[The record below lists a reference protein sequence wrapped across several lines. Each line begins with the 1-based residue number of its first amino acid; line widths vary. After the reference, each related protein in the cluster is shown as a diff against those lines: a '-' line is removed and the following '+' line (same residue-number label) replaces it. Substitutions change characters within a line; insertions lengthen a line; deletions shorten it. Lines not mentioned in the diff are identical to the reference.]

1 MCPCCPQAV
10 TALFC
15 LLARSG
21 FSKASVAGALMF
33 FPPEPSL
40 YTFKR
45 YDSDG
50 NPIDDDDDESVPD
63 ETDDKKTKNK
73 NKNSN
78 KSKSYDLCD
87 NNDAVDNSGN
97 DVNVS
102 TDLGNLEEAEFQST
116 RTGKKPDAHKKSSI
130 KNSSSKNS
138 ANGPVAAASNSS
150 DIGDNSDYGQYY
162 EEDHIQDMNLAERAA
177 QLRKRGLVRNKKDA
191 RDAKRGVTYKFIPD
205 ARLMAPPAFTGT
217 IDAIKIG
224 PDSKTDTYVA
234 AVVYR
239 LRSARQSDTTKTL
252 IYSHGNA
259 TDIGAMN
266 FMQAVLAKGLHANVI
281 MYDYSG
287 YGASGG
293 EPMEANTYRDIKLVY
308 DFVRNHMVRDRDE
321 SKIVLYGQSVGSGPS
336 CYLCAKKPNVGGLVL
351 HSPFMSGMRVLTP
364 SRLLGCLDVFPNID
378 RIKDVECPVMIIHG
392 ELDEEVPIT
401 HGRALHDAVP
411 KDLRRAP
418 WWVPGRGHND
428 LTDGRAN
435 LIEYVE
441 RLSRFMEG
449 LN

>member
-1 MCPCCPQAV
+1 M
-10 TALFC
+10 
-15 LLARSG
+15 S
-21 FSKASVAGALMF
+21 
-33 FPPEPSL
+33 
-40 YTFKR
+40 
-45 YDSDG
+45 
-50 NPIDDDDDESVPD
+50 
-63 ETDDKKTKNK
+63 
-73 NKNSN
+73 
-78 KSKSYDLCD
+78 
-87 NNDAVDNSGN
+87 
-97 DVNVS
+97 
-102 TDLGNLEEAEFQST
+102 
-116 RTGKKPDAHKKSSI
+116 
-130 KNSSSKNS
+130 
-138 ANGPVAAASNSS
+138 
-150 DIGDNSDYGQYY
+150 
-162 EEDHIQDMNLAERAA
+162 
-177 QLRKRGLVRNKKDA
+177 
-191 RDAKRGVTYKFIPD
+191 
-205 ARLMAPPAFTGT
+205 PPAFTGT
-217 IDAIKIG
+217 VDAIKIG
-224 PDSKTDTYVA
+224 PDSKTNTYVA

-239 LRSARQSDTTKTL
+239 LRSARQTDTTKTL

-293 EPMEANTYRDIKLVY
+293 EPMEDNTYRDIKLVY
-308 DFVRNHMVRDRDE
+308 EFVRNHMVRDKDE

-378 RIKDVECPVMIIHG
+378 RIKNVECPVMIIHG

-401 HGRALHDAVP
+401 HGKALHDAVP
-411 KDLRRAP
+411 KDLRRPP

-435 LIEYVE
+435 LIEYIE

-449 LN
+449 LD